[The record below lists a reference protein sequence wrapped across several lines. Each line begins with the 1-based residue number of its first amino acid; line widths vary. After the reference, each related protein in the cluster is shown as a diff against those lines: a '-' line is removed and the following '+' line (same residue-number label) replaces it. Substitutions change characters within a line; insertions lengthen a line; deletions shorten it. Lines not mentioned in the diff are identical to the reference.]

1 MTFTADHVT
10 QEWRAKLA
18 AQGRERSIACGWTD
32 ERVDL
37 LKKLWADGL
46 SCSQIAGRLGGFT
59 RNAVIGKVHRLG
71 LSGRA
76 TTERK
81 PRVRIATPRKPR
93 APRPRCATH
102 PLLGEELDQPL
113 AIAAITAPDMRPC
126 GLLELDSGRCHFP
139 IGDPGDPDFHFCG
152 GGALPARPYCAFHWR
167 LSHTEATGPQ
177 SRAIRSALTEL
188 WR

>member
-1 MTFTADHVT
+1 VLAD
-10 QEWRAKLA
+10 RA
-18 AQGRERSIACGWTD
+18 
-32 ERVDL
+32 
-37 LKKLWADGL
+37 
-46 SCSQIAGRLGGFT
+46 LGGFS

-81 PRVRIATPRKPR
+81 PRMRSATSRKPK
-93 APRPRCATH
+93 APRPQRPTRR
-102 PLLGEELDQPL
+102 LLADELYQPL
-113 AIAAITAPDMRPC
+113 ALADIAAPDMRPC
-126 GLLELDSGRCHFP
+126 AFLELDATRCHFP

-152 GGALPARPYCAFHWR
+152 GSPLPERPYCAFHWR
-167 LSHTEATGPQ
+167 LTHTEATGPQ